1 MCELLQAI
9 IIQALYSKVCT
20 GPNLVGSLPEGTPF
34 FIVTNIYMQFFFFF
48 MPSSNLSKSSIANLQ
63 SSQQVDNPISHLK
76 AKLTTHSHTTFE
88 VAAGGALSRHGPSLW
103 EPRQHS

>member
-34 FIVTNIYMQFFFFF
+34 FIVTNIYMQF

-88 VAAGGALSRHGPSLW
+88 VAAGGALSRHGPSL
-103 EPRQHS
+103 